1 MPVVTVDL
9 WPGRSVNQKRR
20 LVAAITEA
28 MVQHAD
34 CGSEHLHVVIHDV
47 PKDSW
52 GRDGRLGIDN
62 EPEADAKATN
72 AAAPKAPKIFGF
84 AHMLLQVRDLD
95 ASKHFYAEL
104 LGFTGRNAKPLADG
118 RPFVPFKQGIA
129 LTTGGPGNAPQIDH
143 IAFRVGGVDALAAR
157 LKNAGVRFFQDLH
170 DGIYG
175 RTIYVADPDGNKIE
189 LYEEPR

>member
-1 MPVVTVDL
+1 MPVVTIDL

-34 CGSEHLHVVIHDV
+34 CGPEHMHVIIHDV

-52 GRDGRLGIDN
+52 GRNGKLGIDN
-62 EPEADAKATN
+62 EPEPHKP
-72 AAAPKAPKIFGF
+72 AAPKAPKILGF
-84 AHMLLQVRDLD
+84 AHLLLQVRDLD
-95 ASKHFYAEL
+95 ASKKFYVDL
-104 LGFTGRNAKPLADG
+104 LGFTVRNAKPLADG
-118 RPFVPFKQGIA
+118 RPFVPFLQGIA
-129 LTTGGPGNAPQIDH
+129 LTTGGPGTAPQIDH
-143 IAFRVGGVDALAAR
+143 MAFRVSGVDALSAR
-157 LKNAGVRFFQDLH
+157 LKQSGVKFFQDLH

>member
-28 MVQHAD
+28 MVEHAGA
-34 CGSEHLHVVIHDV
+34 GSEHLHVIIHDV
-47 PKDSW
+47 AKESW

-62 EPEADAKATN
+62 EPDAPV
-72 AAAPKAPKIFGF
+72 AAPATAAKAPKIFGF

-95 ASKHFYAEL
+95 ASKHFYEGL
-104 LGFTGRNAKPLADG
+104 LGFTGRKAKPLADG

-129 LTTGGPGNAPQIDH
+129 LTTGGPGGAPQLDH
-143 IAFRVGGVDALAAR
+143 MAFRVSGVDALAAR
-157 LKNAGVRFFQDLH
+157 LKEAGVKFFQDLH

-189 LYEEPR
+189 LFEEPR

>member
-1 MPVVTVDL
+1 MPVVTVEL

-28 MVQHAD
+28 MVEHAGA
-34 CGSEHLHVVIHDV
+34 GSEHLHVIIHDV
-47 PKDSW
+47 AKDSW

-62 EPEADAKATN
+62 EPDTAAKVP
-72 AAAPKAPKIFGF
+72 APKAPKIFGF

-95 ASKHFYAEL
+95 ASKKFYADL
-104 LGFTGRNAKPLADG
+104 LGFTGRDAKPLADG

-129 LTTGGPGNAPQIDH
+129 LTTGGPGGAPQIDH
-143 IAFRVGGVDALAAR
+143 MAFRVSGVEALSAR
-157 LKNAGVRFFQDLH
+157 LQQAGVKFFQELH

-175 RTIYVADPDGNKIE
+175 RTIYVADPDGNKVE
-189 LYEEPR
+189 LFEEPR

>member
-28 MVQHAD
+28 MVEHAGA
-34 CGSEHLHVVIHDV
+34 GSEHLHVIIHDV
-47 PKDSW
+47 AKDSW

-62 EPEADAKATN
+62 EPDTVAKVP
-72 AAAPKAPKIFGF
+72 APKAPKIFGF

-95 ASKHFYAEL
+95 ASKKFYADL
-104 LGFTGRNAKPLADG
+104 LGFTGRDAKPLADG

-129 LTTGGPGNAPQIDH
+129 LTTGGPGGAPQIDH
-143 IAFRVGGVDALAAR
+143 MAFRVSGVEALSAR
-157 LKNAGVRFFQDLH
+157 LQQAGVKFFQELH

-175 RTIYVADPDGNKIE
+175 RTIYVADPDGNKVV
-189 LYEEPR
+189 LFEEPR

>member
-1 MPVVTVDL
+1 MPVVTVEL

-28 MVQHAD
+28 MGEHAGA
-34 CGSEHLHVVIHDV
+34 GSEHLHVIIHDV
-47 PKDSW
+47 AKDSW

-62 EPEADAKATN
+62 EPEAAP
-72 AAAPKAPKIFGF
+72 AAAKPPKIFGF
-84 AHMLLQVRDLD
+84 AHLLLQVRDLE
-95 ASKHFYAEL
+95 ASRHFYESL
-104 LGFTGRNAKPLADG
+104 LGFTGRVAKPLADG
-118 RPFVPFKQGIA
+118 RPFVPFRQGIA
-129 LTTGGPGNAPQIDH
+129 LTTGGPGGAPQIDH
-143 IAFRVGGVDALAAR
+143 MAFRVSGVDALAAR
-157 LKNAGVRFFQDLH
+157 LKAAGVTFFQDLH

>member
-20 LVAAITEA
+20 LVAAITAA
-28 MVQHAD
+28 MVEHAGA
-34 CGSEHLHVVIHDV
+34 GSEHLHVIIHDV
-47 PKDSW
+47 AKDSW

-62 EPEADAKATN
+62 EPDAAPV
-72 AAAPKAPKIFGF
+72 APAPKAPKVFGF

-95 ASKHFYAEL
+95 ASKKFYEEL
-104 LGFTGRNAKPLADG
+104 LGFTGRKAKPLTDG
-118 RPFVPFKQGIA
+118 RPFVPFMQGIA
-129 LTTGGPGNAPQIDH
+129 LTTGGPGGAPQIDH
-143 IAFRVGGVDALAAR
+143 MAFRVSGVDALAVR
-157 LKNAGVRFFQDLH
+157 LKLAGVQFFQELH

>member
-20 LVAAITEA
+20 LVAAITDA
-28 MVQHAD
+28 MVEHAGA
-34 CGSEHLHVVIHDV
+34 GSEHLHVIIHDV
-47 PKDSW
+47 AKDSW

-62 EPEADAKATN
+62 EPETA
-72 AAAPKAPKIFGF
+72 AAAPAPKGPKVFGF

-95 ASKHFYAEL
+95 ASKHFYENL
-104 LGFTGRNAKPLADG
+104 LGFTGRNAKPLTDG

-129 LTTGGPGNAPQIDH
+129 LTTGGLGGAPQIDH
-143 IAFRVGGVDALAAR
+143 MAFRVSGVDALAAR
-157 LKNAGVRFFQDLH
+157 LQQAGVKFFQDLH

-175 RTIYVADPDGNKIE
+175 RTIYVADPDGNKVE
-189 LYEEPR
+189 LFEEPR

>member
-20 LVAAITEA
+20 LVTAITEA
-28 MVQHAD
+28 MAEHA
-34 CGSEHLHVVIHDV
+34 GAGPEHLHVIIHDV
-47 PKDSW
+47 AKDSW

-62 EPEADAKATN
+62 EPD
-72 AAAPKAPKIFGF
+72 AAPVAAPVVKPPKIFGF
-84 AHMLLQVRDLD
+84 AHMLLQVRDID
-95 ASKHFYAEL
+95 ASKKFYEGL
-104 LGFTGRNAKPLADG
+104 LGFTGRNAKPLTDG

-129 LTTGGPGNAPQIDH
+129 LTTGGPGDAPQIDH
-143 IAFRVGGVDALAAR
+143 IAFRVSGVDALSAR
-157 LKNAGVRFFQDLH
+157 LQEAGVKFFQSLH

>member
-20 LVAAITEA
+20 LVAAITDA
-28 MVQHAD
+28 MVEHTGA
-34 CGSEHLHVVIHDV
+34 GSEHLHVIIHDV

-52 GRDGRLGIDN
+52 GRDGRLGTDN
-62 EPEADAKATN
+62 EPEPAKP
-72 AAAPKAPKIFGF
+72 AAPRAPKIFGF
-84 AHMLLQVRDLD
+84 AHMLLQVRDIE
-95 ASKHFYAEL
+95 ASKHFYEAL

-118 RPFVPFKQGIA
+118 RPFVPFRQGIA
-129 LTTGGPGNAPQIDH
+129 LTTGGPGGAPQIDH
-143 IAFRVGGVDALAAR
+143 MAFRVSGVDALAAR
-157 LKNAGVRFFQDLH
+157 LKAAGVKFFQDLH

>member
-28 MVQHAD
+28 MVEHTGA
-34 CGSEHLHVVIHDV
+34 GSEHLHVIIHDV
-47 PKDSW
+47 AKDSW

-62 EPEADAKATN
+62 EPGEPDAPAKAP
-72 AAAPKAPKIFGF
+72 AAKASKVFGF
-84 AHMLLQVRDLD
+84 AHLLLQVRDLD
-95 ASKHFYAEL
+95 ASKKFYAEL
-104 LGFTGRNAKPLADG
+104 LGFTGRNAKPLTDG

-129 LTTGGPGNAPQIDH
+129 LTTGGPGGAPQIDH
-143 IAFRVGGVDALAAR
+143 MAFRVSGVDALAAR
-157 LKNAGVRFFQDLH
+157 LQAAGVKFFQDLH

>member
-20 LVAAITEA
+20 LVEAITAA
-28 MVQHAD
+28 MVEHAGA
-34 CGSEHLHVVIHDV
+34 GSEHLHVIIHDV
-47 PKDSW
+47 AKDSW

-62 EPEADAKATN
+62 EPDAAVKP
-72 AAAPKAPKIFGF
+72 AASKAPKIFGF
-84 AHMLLQVRDLD
+84 AHLLLQVRDLD
-95 ASKHFYAEL
+95 ASKKFYEEL
-104 LGFTGRNAKPLADG
+104 LGFTGRNAKPLTDG
-118 RPFVPFKQGIA
+118 RPFVPFRQGIA
-129 LTTGGPGNAPQIDH
+129 LTTGGPGGAPQIDH
-143 IAFRVGGVDALAAR
+143 MAFRVSGVDALAAR
-157 LKNAGVRFFQDLH
+157 LKAAGVQFFQDLH

>member
-9 WPGRSVNQKRR
+9 WTGRSVNQKRR
-20 LVAAITEA
+20 LVTAITEA
-28 MVQHAD
+28 MAEHA
-34 CGSEHLHVVIHDV
+34 GAGPEHLHVIIHDV
-47 PKDSW
+47 AKDSW

-62 EPEADAKATN
+62 EPD
-72 AAAPKAPKIFGF
+72 AAPVAAPVVKPPKIFGF
-84 AHMLLQVRDLD
+84 AHMLLQVRDID
-95 ASKHFYAEL
+95 ASKKFYEGL
-104 LGFTGRNAKPLADG
+104 LGFTGRNAKPLTDG

-129 LTTGGPGNAPQIDH
+129 LTTGGPGDAPQIDH
-143 IAFRVGGVDALAAR
+143 IAFRVSGVDALSAR
-157 LKNAGVRFFQDLH
+157 LQEAGVKFFQSLH

>member
-20 LVAAITEA
+20 LVAAITDA
-28 MVQHAD
+28 MAEHA
-34 CGSEHLHVVIHDV
+34 GAGGEHLHVIIHDV
-47 PKDSW
+47 PKESW
-52 GRDGRLGIDN
+52 GRDGKLGIDN
-62 EPEADAKATN
+62 EPETVPTADKPVT
-72 AAAPKAPKIFGF
+72 PKPPKIFGF

-95 ASKHFYAEL
+95 ASKQFYEGL
-104 LGFTGRNAKPLADG
+104 LGFTGRKAKPLTDG
-118 RPFVPFKQGIA
+118 RPFVPFRQGIA
-129 LTTGGPGNAPQIDH
+129 LTTGGPGGAPQIDH
-143 IAFRVGGVDALAAR
+143 MAFRVSGVEALAAR
-157 LKNAGVRFFQDLH
+157 LQAAGVKFFEPLH

>member
-28 MVQHAD
+28 MVEHAGA
-34 CGSEHLHVVIHDV
+34 GSEHLHVIIHDV
-47 PKDSW
+47 AKESW

-62 EPEADAKATN
+62 EPDAPV
-72 AAAPKAPKIFGF
+72 AAPATAAKAPKIFGF

-95 ASKHFYAEL
+95 ASKHFYEGL
-104 LGFTGRNAKPLADG
+104 LGFTGRKAKPLADG

-129 LTTGGPGNAPQIDH
+129 LTTGGPGGAPQIDH
-143 IAFRVGGVDALAAR
+143 MAFRVSGVDALAAR
-157 LKNAGVRFFQDLH
+157 LKEAGVKFFQDLH

-189 LYEEPR
+189 LFEEPR

>member
-28 MVQHAD
+28 MVEHAGA
-34 CGSEHLHVVIHDV
+34 GSEHLHVIIHDV
-47 PKDSW
+47 AKDSW

-62 EPEADAKATN
+62 EPDAPV
-72 AAAPKAPKIFGF
+72 AAPAPAAKAPKIFGF

-95 ASKHFYAEL
+95 ASRQFYEGL
-104 LGFTGRNAKPLADG
+104 LGFTGRKAKPLADG

-129 LTTGGPGNAPQIDH
+129 LTTGGPGGAPQIDH
-143 IAFRVGGVDALAAR
+143 MAFRVSGVDALAAR
-157 LKNAGVRFFQDLH
+157 LKGAGVKFFQDLH

-189 LYEEPR
+189 LFEEPR

>member
-28 MVQHAD
+28 MVEHAGA
-34 CGSEHLHVVIHDV
+34 GSEHLHVIIHDV
-47 PKDSW
+47 AKESW

-62 EPEADAKATN
+62 EPDAPVVAPAT
-72 AAAPKAPKIFGF
+72 AAKAPKIFGF

-95 ASKHFYAEL
+95 ASKHFYEGL
-104 LGFTGRNAKPLADG
+104 LGFTGRKAKPLADG

-129 LTTGGPGNAPQIDH
+129 LTTGGPGGAPQIDH
-143 IAFRVGGVDALAAR
+143 MAFRVSGVDALAAR
-157 LKNAGVRFFQDLH
+157 LKEAGVKFFQDLH

-189 LYEEPR
+189 LFEEPR